1 MPAFGQ
7 KDAAIRQGRRAC
19 ELLPGFKDTMD
30 SATMMVNLRRSTHEP
45 ERKTSRLPQVK
56 AAISVPG
63 KLSYGFLK
71 LDPM

>member
-30 SATMMVNLRRSTHEP
+30 SATMMVNLRRSTHGP
-45 ERKTSRLPQVK
+45 ERKISRLPQV
-56 AAISVPG
+56 
-63 KLSYGFLK
+63 
-71 LDPM
+71 